1 MRCVCCLARIDACFL
16 LGVSLFFLFSALY
29 AVLLI
34 TFFLQAF
41 LIPYFHFRSGDGVAG
56 GTNINIIK
64 KYN

>member
-1 MRCVCCLARIDACFL
+1 MRCVCCLARIDACLL
-16 LGVSLFFLFSALY
+16 LGDIIIFLFSALY

-41 LIPYFHFRSGDGVAG
+41 LIPYFHFRSDDGVAG

>member
-1 MRCVCCLARIDACFL
+1 MLVSCW
-16 LGVSLFFLFSALY
+16 GVSLFFLFSALY

-41 LIPYFHFRSGDGVAG
+41 LIPYFHFRSGDGVEG

>member
-1 MRCVCCLARIDACFL
+1 MFVDESGLMLVYCMLSSC
-16 LGVSLFFLFSALY
+16 FFLFSALY

-56 GTNINIIK
+56 GTNINIIN